1 MNTHWIIAGLFA
13 FTVAALLGLVLA
25 LVGPVA
31 PLSILGGITM
41 LLGVGGMII
50 HAQLLQDRDPHA
62 WSVLAYRVAAIPAR
76 LYDGWSHLC
85 HALRMR
91 ITAPRTQIS

>member
-1 MNTHWIIAGLFA
+1 MNTNWILAGLFA
-13 FTVAALLGLVLA
+13 FTIAALLGLVLA

-31 PLSILGGITM
+31 PLSMLGGITM

-62 WSVLAYRVAAIPAR
+62 WSVLRYRAAAIPAH
-76 LYDGWSHLC
+76 LVDGWSRLR

-91 ITAPRTQIS
+91 MPAPRTPIF